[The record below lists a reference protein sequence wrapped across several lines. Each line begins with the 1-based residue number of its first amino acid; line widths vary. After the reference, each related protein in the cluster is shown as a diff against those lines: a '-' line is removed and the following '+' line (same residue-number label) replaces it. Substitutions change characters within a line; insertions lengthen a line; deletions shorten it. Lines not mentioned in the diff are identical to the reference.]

1 MADDSLEQPL
11 LQQPAASGPT
21 LLTTPGLA
29 ERLARLLDLGE
40 VRIAQRGDH
49 LLAAAQDGRADAALV
64 GENLPDMS
72 ALDLCGKLRAGLAR
86 ADLPLII
93 VADRFADPVEEQAL
107 AAGADE
113 YVDAT
118 QLNARLLRRLRARLR
133 LAWQRR
139 ESNPLTGLPGAAA
152 LERELR
158 RRLPERGRLAVIAL
172 DLRHFKAFNDRYG
185 YLRGDRMLRLLAQ
198 TLLSV
203 LRESGHPGDFLAHLG
218 GDDFFLVT
226 EPERMRRLAEAAQE
240 KFDGLAPGLYDRCDR
255 EAGGVQVLMRT
266 GEKRRVPLTRL
277 VAVAVTN
284 ESVGVCHTGRI
295 AAILAEL
302 KEYARRTEKTGLVQD
317 RRRLCPPPDGSSS
330 AGQEE

>member
-1 MADDSLEQPL
+1 MLTSSG
-11 LQQPAASGPT
+11 AAQ
-21 LLTTPGLA
+21 
-29 ERLARLLDLGE
+29 RLARLLGLG
-40 VRIAQRGDH
+40 VVKPVARGEQI
-49 LLAAAQDGRADAALV
+49 LAAAQSGQADAALV
-64 GENLPDMS
+64 GESLPDMS
-72 ALDLCGKLRAGLAR
+72 ALQLCTRLRAGLAG

-93 VADRFADPVEEQAL
+93 VTDRFSDQGEEQAL

-118 QLNARLLRRLRARLR
+118 QASARLLRRLRARLR

-139 ESNPLTGLPGAAA
+139 ECNPLTGLPGVSA

-158 RRLPERGRLAVIAL
+158 RRLPERGRLAVVAF

-185 YLRGDRMLRLLAQ
+185 YVRGDSMLRLLAE

-203 LRESGHPGDFLAHLG
+203 LRELGRAGDFLAHLG
-218 GDDFFLVT
+218 GDDFLLVT
-226 EPERMRRLAEAAQE
+226 EPERMRRIAEAAQE
-240 KFDGLAPGLYDRCDR
+240 KFDDLAPGLYDKHDR
-255 EAGGVQVLMRT
+255 AAGGVPVLMRT
-266 GEKRRVPLTRL
+266 GEECWVPLTRL

-284 ESVGVCHTGRI
+284 ESEGVCHPGRI

-302 KEYARRTEKTGLVQD
+302 KEYAHRREKTGLVQD
-317 RRRLCPPPDGSSS
+317 RRRSYSLPGGSSS